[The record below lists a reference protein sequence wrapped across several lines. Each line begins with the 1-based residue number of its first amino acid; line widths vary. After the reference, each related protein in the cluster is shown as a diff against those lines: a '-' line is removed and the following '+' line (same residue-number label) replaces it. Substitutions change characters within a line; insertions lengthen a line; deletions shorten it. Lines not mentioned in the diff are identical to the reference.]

1 MRWRKSSSASHALE
15 QEFDRE
21 LQFHID
27 ELTRELQARGVPPEE
42 AHRRATIEFGG
53 KEQAAQQ
60 LREVHSSAMFEAMRA
75 NFKSGLRLIRKSP
88 AFSIAVIITLAL
100 GIGANSAVF
109 SAINAVLLRPL
120 PFPRGDEL
128 MLLRELNS
136 KSADPPTFVAPIR
149 LEDWSRLNST
159 FQAISGYYTQND
171 PETSGVLPEKISQAL
186 VAPRFL
192 QVWGVSP
199 ALGRDFTP
207 EEQKFGGPNAVL
219 ISDSFW
225 RRRFHS
231 DRAAVGKTL
240 HLGKTSFHIV
250 GVMPASFLF
259 PDHDVELWSPVPT
272 DAPYAQDRQSTW
284 YTAVGRLKPGVTLS
298 QAQADI
304 ASVQAQLGKQ
314 FPKTDADL
322 SISVQSLKED
332 TVSSV
337 RRSLWMLFAS
347 VTLLLLIACTNIVAL
362 LLARVTDREHEITV
376 RFSLGASRRT
386 LIAQLL
392 SETFVLAIAGAALG
406 LILATVAAKI
416 FRLLAADLPRV
427 QEIVLDWRIVAYA
440 LVCSLAA
447 TFLCGLL
454 PALRATRNLSESL
467 AKDRRTHVS
476 EGHPLQWGLVGVQ
489 VALAV
494 TLLFGAGL
502 LLRSFQQLSRVSPGF
517 DPSHVLTLHISGGWG
532 ETVDLKGLAQRIDRD
547 LEALRA
553 VPGVEAAAISSS
565 LPGVPG
571 NNETQVKLVEGSQDP
586 NRKLTAA
593 GRFVSTGYFSVMHI
607 PVLAGSP
614 CPPNGTT
621 QALLVNRNFAE
632 TYLPQASALGH
643 HLLLGEGSPFATVG
657 EIRGVVADAREQG
670 LALDPLPTVYWCTSA
685 PMPDPFFL
693 VRTNAAPATMAETI
707 RRAIHHVE
715 PARAVFNLSPLEDHL
730 SDANSENRL
739 RMVLLGLFA
748 LTAISLVCVGLYG
761 TLSYS
766 VTLRRREIGLRLALG
781 ALPQQITVR
790 YLWQALR
797 VTAIGCACGLL
808 LAAAAGRLLS
818 SMLFGVSSL
827 DSFTFCAVILLV
839 LVVASAAAV
848 LPALRAARID
858 PMQTLRDQ

>member
-1 MRWRKSSSASHALE
+1 MRWRKSPFASHARE
-15 QEFDRE
+15 HEFDRE

-27 ELTRELQARGVPPEE
+27 ELTRELQAQGIPPEE
-42 AHRRATIEFGG
+42 ARRRARVEFGG

-60 LREVHSSAMFEAMRA
+60 LREVHSIALWEAMRA
-75 NFKSGLRLIRKSP
+75 NVKSGVRLIRKAP
-88 AFSIAVIITLAL
+88 TFSVAVIVTLAL

-120 PFPRGDEL
+120 PFPHGDQL
-128 MLLRELNS
+128 TLLRELNS
-136 KSADPPTFVAPIR
+136 KSADPPTFVAPVR
-149 LEDWSRLNST
+149 LEEWNRLNST
-159 FQAISGYYTQND
+159 FRAISGYYTQND
-171 PETSGVLPEKISQAL
+171 PETSGVLPEKVTQAL

-192 QVWGVSP
+192 QVWGVPP

-219 ISDSFW
+219 ISDTFW
-225 RRRFHS
+225 RRRFHG

-240 HLGKTSFHIV
+240 HLGKTSYTIV

-259 PDHDVELWSPVPT
+259 ADHDVELWSPVPA

-284 YTAVGRLKPGVTLS
+284 YTAIGRLKPGVTLS
-298 QAQADI
+298 QAQADL
-304 ASVQAQLGKQ
+304 AAVQAQLGKQ

-332 TVSSV
+332 TISGV

-347 VTLLLLIACTNIVAL
+347 VTVLLLIACTNIVAL

-376 RFSLGASRRT
+376 RFSLGASRRA

-392 SETFVLAIAGAALG
+392 SETFVLAIVGAALG
-406 LILATVAAKI
+406 LVLAGIAARV
-416 FRLLAADLPRV
+416 FRLLAADLPRM

-440 LVCSLAA
+440 LLCSLAA

-454 PALRATRNLSESL
+454 PALRATRNLSEAL

-476 EGHPLQWGLVGVQ
+476 DRHPLQWSLVGVQ

-502 LLRSFQQLSRVSPGF
+502 LLRSFQQLSRVAPGF
-517 DPSHVLTLHISGGWG
+517 DPSHVLTLHISGSWG
-532 ETVDLKGLAQRIDRD
+532 ETVDQKALVQRIDRD
-547 LEALRA
+547 LEAIRA
-553 VPGVEAAAISSS
+553 VPGVAAAAISSS

-571 NNETQVKLVEGSQDP
+571 NNQTQVKLIEGQDP
-586 NRKLTAA
+586 TRKVSTV
-593 GRFVSTGYFSVMHI
+593 GRFVSTGYFSVMRI
-607 PVLAGSP
+607 PVLSGSA
-614 CPPNGTT
+614 CPPDGATR
-621 QALLVNRNFAE
+621 ALLVNRSFAE
-632 TYLPQASALGH
+632 RYLPQTSALGR

-657 EIRGVVADAREQG
+657 EIRGVVADAREEG
-670 LALDPLPTVYWCTSA
+670 LTLDPLPTVYWCTSA
-685 PMPDPFFL
+685 PTPDPFFL
-693 VRTNAAPATMAETI
+693 VRTSAAPSTMAETL
-707 RRAIHHVE
+707 RRAIHQVE
-715 PARAVFNLSPLEDHL
+715 PARAVFNISPLEDHL
-730 SDANSENRL
+730 SNANSESRL
-739 RMVLLGLFA
+739 RTVLLGLFA

-781 ALPQQITVR
+781 ALPQQITLR

-797 VTAIGCACGLL
+797 VTAIGCGCGLL
-808 LAAAAGRLLS
+808 LAAAAGRLIS
-818 SMLFGVSSL
+818 GMLFGVSHL
-827 DSFTFCAVILLV
+827 DALTFSTVIV
-839 LVVASAAAV
+839 LVSVVTSAAAM

-858 PMQTLRDQ
+858 PMQTLRDE